1 MVELELVTS
10 VLLYL
15 MLEKDMLL
23 NSNIL
28 LLLL

>member
-28 LLLL
+28 LLLI